1 MNWLRNSK
9 KKNYKCFTF
18 FRKMTNEFIL
28 PWKPHIVAITR
39 TDSKCYQKAI
49 LQLYHLFPWQRNL
62 IKPNKR
68 WHAFFFTYQSLSNC
82 KVWKNIWLSVATEFL
97 FLHINDLNC
106 LLLFFFNSD
115 EYVLYHWKKRR
126 YQSSYGNSYS
136 ISTIFRDKI
145 ILIIFSKAI
154 NLDILNLH
162 TNEANMHIHIF
173 VCAYYLFCFRLYKG
187 FGTNSQYII

>member
-1 MNWLRNSK
+1 
-9 KKNYKCFTF
+9 
-18 FRKMTNEFIL
+18 MTCI
-28 PWKPHIVAITR
+28 
-39 TDSKCYQKAI
+39 
-49 LQLYHLFPWQRNL
+49 
-62 IKPNKR
+62 
-68 WHAFFFTYQSLSNC
+68 FFTYQSLSNC
-82 KVWKNIWLSVATEFL
+82 KVWINIWLSVATEFL

-154 NLDILNLH
+154 DLDILNLH

>member
-1 MNWLRNSK
+1 
-9 KKNYKCFTF
+9 
-18 FRKMTNEFIL
+18 MTNEFIL

-82 KVWKNIWLSVATEFL
+82 KVWINIWLSVATEFL

-145 ILIIFSKAI
+145 ILIVFSKAI
-154 NLDILNLH
+154 DLDVSKPFWIYIQMKLTCIYIYLSALITSFALSYIKVLAQIANILYNCGK
-162 TNEANMHIHIF
+162 T
-173 VCAYYLFCFRLYKG
+173 
-187 FGTNSQYII
+187 

>member
-1 MNWLRNSK
+1 MIKKFK
-9 KKNYKCFTF
+9 KKINYKCFTF

-82 KVWKNIWLSVATEFL
+82 KVWINIWLSVATEFL

-106 LLLFFFNSD
+106 LLLFFFQFGRICFVSL
-115 EYVLYHWKKRR
+115 EKKKISKQLWK
-126 YQSSYGNSYS
+126 
-136 ISTIFRDKI
+136 
-145 ILIIFSKAI
+145 
-154 NLDILNLH
+154 
-162 TNEANMHIHIF
+162 
-173 VCAYYLFCFRLYKG
+173 
-187 FGTNSQYII
+187 